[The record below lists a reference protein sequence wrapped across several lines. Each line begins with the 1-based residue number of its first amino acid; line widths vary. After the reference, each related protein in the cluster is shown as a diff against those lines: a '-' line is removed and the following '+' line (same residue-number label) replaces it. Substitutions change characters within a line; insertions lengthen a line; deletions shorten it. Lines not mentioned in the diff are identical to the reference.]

1 MKIRNMRIGF
11 RLGAAF
17 SLILV
22 LMIAIAAVAMYS
34 LAHLGKISDGIIND
48 SWVKVQTTNK
58 INTALRASAV
68 NNMALF
74 FADEDERPNLLAQ
87 IQANKNIINDSI
99 ELLDTLIVTANEG
112 KALIGQFNRSKTGY
126 FNSFDDIQE
135 HIAGHRESQARRT
148 LRDVTLPALGMMLH
162 NIEEIEYLQTRAAKE
177 SSDSLA
183 SFIKRSGLVVA
194 CLSLAALILGALL
207 AYLITRSITGP
218 VRQAVAVARTVAAGD
233 LTSRIQVRSTDE
245 TGELLAALKNM
256 NDSLVGIV
264 GRVRAGAESIALAS
278 RQIAAGNEDL
288 SARTEEQASS
298 LTETAASMEQLT
310 STVRQN
316 ADNAQ
321 RVHTLALDANTIATE
336 GGNVVGQVVESMQ
349 AIHQSSDKIV
359 DIIAVIDGIAFQT
372 NILALNAAVEAAR
385 AGDQGRGFAV
395 VASEVRAL
403 AQRSASAAKEIKH
416 LIENSA
422 GIIQA
427 GGKQAQVAGESMKNI
442 VEGIESVTAIISEIS
457 TASIEQTGG
466 IEQVHEAIN
475 QMDQVTQQNAALVQ
489 EAAAASQS
497 LQDQA
502 AELAEAVSVFR
513 VAVGAQFEN
522 QAERDITPR
531 PQARNRRLNWNPFR
545 LASSAW

>member
-1 MKIRNMRIGF
+1 MKIKNLRIGV
-11 RLGAAF
+11 RLGTAF

-22 LMIAIAAVAMYS
+22 LMIAITAVAMYS
-34 LAHLGKISDGIIND
+34 LSHLGQISNGIINE

-68 NNMALF
+68 DNMALF
-74 FADEDERPNLLAQ
+74 FADGDERPNLLAQ
-87 IQANKNIINDSI
+87 IQANKNLINDSI
-99 ELLDTLIVTANEG
+99 ELLDTLIVTADEG
-112 KALIGQFNRSKTGY
+112 QGLIGQFNRSKTSY
-126 FNSFDDIQE
+126 FDSLDEVQG
-135 HIAGHRESQARRT
+135 HIEAYRESQARRT
-148 LRDVTLPALGMMLH
+148 LRDVTLPALSMMLR

-177 SSDSLA
+177 SGDYLQG
-183 SFIKRSGLVVA
+183 FIERSGLVVA
-194 CLSLAALILGALL
+194 GLSLAALILGALL

-218 VRQAVAVARTVAAGD
+218 IREAVAVARTVAGGD
-233 LTSRIQVRSTDE
+233 LTSRIQVRSKDE
-245 TGELLAALKNM
+245 TGELLSALRNM

-264 GRVRAGAESIALAS
+264 SQVRAGAQSIALAS

-310 STVRQN
+310 STVKQN

-321 RVHTLALDANTIATE
+321 RVHALALDANTIATE
-336 GGNVVGQVVESMQ
+336 GGNVVGQVVGSMQ

-359 DIIAVIDGIAFQT
+359 DIISVIDSIAFQT

-385 AGDQGRGFAV
+385 AGEQGRGFAV

-403 AQRSASAAKEIKH
+403 AQRSASAAREIKE

-422 GIIQA
+422 GMIDA
-427 GGKQAQVAGESMKNI
+427 GGKQAQVAGESMKGI
-442 VEGIESVTAIISEIS
+442 VDGIERVTTIISEIT
-457 TASIEQTGG
+457 TASLEQTGG
-466 IEQVHEAIN
+466 IEQVNEAII
-475 QMDQVTQQNAALVQ
+475 QMDEVTQQNAALVQ

-502 AELAEAVSVFR
+502 AELADVVSVFR
-513 VAVGAQFEN
+513 VSVDAHYQE
-522 QAERDITPR
+522 QKERDITPQ
-531 PQARNRRLNWNPFR
+531 PEPRNRRVSWNPFR
-545 LASSAW
+545 LASGA